1 MEEVSEFKFFKR
13 EQKPMIVGP
22 LFLILTAMYTI
33 AYNDDFRARSILW
46 YGISVVVIGYLA
58 LIISSKYMKKPLGL
72 YALWAGVFFCFS
84 FLSGL
89 WALDINPTLDT
100 SKSLFLVFVVNI
112 LLSFVIETKEDIRN
126 VLFANLFAL
135 GLYLL
140 YVLLNVDLSQLGE
153 DRLGAGTL
161 GTMWNANDVG
171 LKLCVGFT
179 LSLYFGLDKQFKKW
193 RVLFFAV
200 AMVFAGVGL
209 FTGSRKVFLMLIG
222 IAVLFMFLYSK
233 HKLIGIGIAV
243 VSAIALYFAI
253 MKIEPLYNI
262 LGERVQAMLEGLFGE
277 GTTEGSFNVREEMIK
292 LGWGWF
298 LERPLFGYGMNNYRI
313 LYEQAMNWSTYSH
326 NNFIETLING
336 GIVGFFLYYFI
347 YGYIFVKL
355 FKPAFF
361 ERDSMAILL
370 FSVNLILLI
379 LQVALVSYYQTIFNC
394 LLLLAVLY
402 IQIKEKTHANS

>member
-126 VLFANLFAL
+126 ILFANLFAL

-153 DRLGAGTL
+153 DRLGADML
-161 GTMWNANDVG
+161 GSLWNANDVG
-171 LKLCVGFT
+171 LKFCVGFA
-179 LSLYFGLDKQFKKW
+179 LALYFALDKKYKKW
-193 RVLFFAV
+193 RLLFFAV
-200 AMVFAGVGL
+200 AILFAGIGL

-222 IAVLFMFLYSK
+222 IATLFMFLYSK
-233 HKLIGIGIAV
+233 HKLIGIAIAALAAV
-243 VSAIALYFAI
+243 ALYFAI
-253 MKIEPLYNI
+253 MKIEPLYNV
-262 LGERVQAMLEGLFGE
+262 LGERLENLIEGLFGE
-277 GTTEGSFNVREEMIK
+277 GTTEGSFNTRGEMIK
-292 LGWGWF
+292 LGFEWF
-298 LERPLFGYGMNNYRI
+298 LERPLLGYGMNNFSV
-313 LYEQAMNWSTYSH
+313 LYEQATGASMYAH
-326 NNFIETLING
+326 NNFVEILVNG
-336 GIVGFFLYYFI
+336 GLVGFILYYFI
-347 YGYIFVKL
+347 YGYIFIKL
-355 FKPAFF
+355 FRPAFI
-361 ERDSMAILL
+361 ERDLMAILL
-370 FSVNLILLI
+370 FSINLILLI

-402 IQIKEKTHANS
+402 IQIEVKTYENS